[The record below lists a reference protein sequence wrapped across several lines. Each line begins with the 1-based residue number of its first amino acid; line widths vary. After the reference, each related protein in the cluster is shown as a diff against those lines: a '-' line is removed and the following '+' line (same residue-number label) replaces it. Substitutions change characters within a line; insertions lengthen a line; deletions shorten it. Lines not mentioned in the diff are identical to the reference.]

1 MTTRPGGSVGSRS
14 LRVLP
19 RSRGSW
25 IVATEQDD
33 VLSEHATAN
42 EAETAA
48 LARLHAGDELLV
60 FDRYHRCHRLLDH
73 TRPGHRSARGSPATT
88 EPRRDTAPRS
98 SQLVGPDREHPLP
111 RTTGGGNLYH
121 TQSV

>member
-1 MTTRPGGSVGSRS
+1 MMTKPVGSVGSRS

-48 LARLHAGDELLV
+48 LARLREGEELLV
-60 FDRYHRCHRLLDH
+60 FDRYHRSHRRA
-73 TRPGHRSARGSPATT
+73 RPH
-88 EPRRDTAPRS
+88 APSS
-98 SQLVGPDREHPLP
+98 SQCSRIA
-111 RTTGGGNLYH
+111 RTG
-121 TQSV
+121 

>member
-1 MTTRPGGSVGSRS
+1 MDRRTTDWIPFAGKTHMTTRPGGSVGSRS

-25 IVATEQDD
+25 IVASEQDD

-60 FDRYHRCHRLLDH
+60 FDRDHRCHRLA
-73 TRPGHRSARGSPATT
+73 RPH
-88 EPRRDTAPRS
+88 APRS
-98 SQLVGPDREHPLP
+98 SQRSRIARPD
-111 RTTGGGNLYH
+111 
-121 TQSV
+121 

>member
-1 MTTRPGGSVGSRS
+1 MMTKPVGSVGSRS

-48 LARLHAGDELLV
+48 LARLREGEELLV
-60 FDRYHRCHRLLDH
+60 FDRYHRSHRRA
-73 TRPGHRSARGSPATT
+73 RPH
-88 EPRRDTAPRS
+88 APSS
-98 SQLVGPDREHPLP
+98 SQRSRIA
-111 RTTGGGNLYH
+111 RTG
-121 TQSV
+121 